1 MNETETITTQALP
14 EGTKV
19 YIINPETGE
28 PTPSYGRSIQL
39 LYVLRYDPVQD
50 AYWCIA
56 PFGVLGAGLRP
67 TGNLGWSQFF
77 LGTDTI
83 AVTDHNPDHPRP
95 TTDDL
100 DRAHQELLRRS
111 GEHLIPG
118 NAYASEDRKVT
129 ITYLSHKDY
138 RTVVRVES

>member
-1 MNETETITTQALP
+1 MEITTKVPLP

-19 YIINPETGE
+19 CIIGRDGE

-67 TGNLGWSQFF
+67 TGSLGWSQFF
-77 LGTDTI
+77 LRADTI

-95 TTDDL
+95 TEVDL
-100 DRAHQELLRRS
+100 DHAYQRLRQSAGR
-111 GEHLIPG
+111 HLEPG
-118 NAYASEDRKVT
+118 NAYAAKN
-129 ITYLSHKDY
+129 
-138 RTVVRVES
+138 RVI